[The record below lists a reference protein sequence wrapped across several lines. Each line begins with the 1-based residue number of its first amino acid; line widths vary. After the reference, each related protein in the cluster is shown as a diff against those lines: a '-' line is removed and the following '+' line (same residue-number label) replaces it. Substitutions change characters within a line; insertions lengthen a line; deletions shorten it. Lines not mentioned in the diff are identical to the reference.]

1 MNITTAGIV
10 LHSTK
15 YSDTSLIVKI
25 FTEVQGTQ
33 SFIIKGAFGKKSR
46 VKAALFSPMALV
58 NITYNDHGG
67 EKLKFLKDI
76 VRRSTTADMGFD
88 PVKSSILLFYNEL
101 IYKLLFD
108 TGPDTVL
115 FHFLEDEIIKVSE
128 TETIPAELP
137 LIFLIRLSVILGFF
151 PENNYSDKTPY
162 FSLTECRFQPWQID
176 EQSEL
181 PEAESL
187 YLAHLLRDENTPV
200 PDRQTRNNLLRYL
213 IKYFKI
219 HNEQLKNVESV
230 EILATILHG
239 NS

>member
-25 FTEVQGTQ
+25 FTEAQGTQ

-67 EKLKFLKDI
+67 DKLKFLKDI
-76 VRRSTTADMGFD
+76 MRRSTAADMGFD

-101 IYKLLFD
+101 VYKLLFD

-115 FHFLEDEIIKVSE
+115 FHFLEDEVVKVAE
-128 TETIPAELP
+128 AETIPADLP
-137 LIFLIRLSVILGFF
+137 LKFLIRLSIILGFF

-162 FSLTECRFQPWQID
+162 FSLTECRFQPWQLD
-176 EQSEL
+176 EQCEL
-181 PEAESL
+181 PEAESR
-187 YLAHLLRDENTPV
+187 YLAHLLRDENVPI

-213 IKYFKI
+213 IEYYKI
-219 HNEQLKNVESV
+219 HNEQLINVESV

>member
-25 FTEVQGTQ
+25 FTEAQGTQ

-76 VRRSTTADMGFD
+76 MRRSTAADMGFD

-101 IYKLLFD
+101 VYKLLFD

-115 FHFLEDEIIKVSE
+115 FHFLEDEVLKIAEAESC
-128 TETIPAELP
+128 PADTP
-137 LIFLIRLSVILGFF
+137 LRFLIRLSIILGFF
-151 PENNYSDKTPY
+151 PENNFTDNTPY
-162 FSLTECRFQPWQID
+162 FSLTECRFQPWRLD
-176 EQSEL
+176 EQGEL
-181 PEAESL
+181 PEAESR
-187 YLAHLLRDENTPV
+187 YLAHLLREEDTPI

-213 IKYFKI
+213 IEYYKI
-219 HNEQLKNVESV
+219 HNEHLSNMESV
-230 EILATILHG
+230 AVLADILHA
-239 NS
+239 

>member
-1 MNITTAGIV
+1 MNVTTAGIV

-25 FTEVQGTQ
+25 FTEAQGTQ

-67 EKLKFLKDI
+67 DKLKYLKDI
-76 VRRSTTADMGFD
+76 MRRSTAVDMGFD
-88 PVKSSILLFYNEL
+88 PVKSSVLLFYNEL
-101 IYKLLFD
+101 VYKLLFD

-115 FHFLEDEIIKVSE
+115 FHFLEDEVLKIAE
-128 TETIPAELP
+128 AENCPADTP
-137 LIFLIRLSVILGFF
+137 LRFLIRLSIILGFF
-151 PENNYSDKTPY
+151 PENNFSDNTPY
-162 FSLTECRFQPWQID
+162 FSLTECRFQPWRID

-181 PEAESL
+181 PEAESR
-187 YLAHLLRDENTPV
+187 YLAQLLRDENAPI

-213 IKYFKI
+213 IEYYKI
-219 HNEQLKNVESV
+219 HNEHLHNMESV
-230 EILATILHG
+230 AILAGILHD
-239 NS
+239 

>member
-25 FTEVQGTQ
+25 FTEAQGTQ

-58 NITYNDHGG
+58 DITYNDHGG

-76 VRRSTTADMGFD
+76 MRRSTTIDMGFD

-101 IYKLLFD
+101 SYKLLFE

-115 FHFLEDEIIKVSE
+115 FHFLENEVLKVAE
-128 TETIPAELP
+128 AETIPAELP
-137 LIFLIRLSVILGFF
+137 LMFLIRLSVILGFF

-176 EQSEL
+176 EQCEL
-181 PEAESL
+181 PEAESR
-187 YLAHLLRDENTPV
+187 YLAHLLREESTQI
-200 PDRQTRNNLLRYL
+200 PDRLIRNNLLRYL
-213 IKYFKI
+213 IKYYRI

-230 EILATILHG
+230 EILASILH
-239 NS
+239 S

>member
-25 FTEVQGTQ
+25 FTEAQGTQ

-76 VRRSTTADMGFD
+76 MRRSTAADMGFD

-101 IYKLLFD
+101 VYKLLFD

-115 FHFLEDEIIKVSE
+115 YHFLEDEILKVAE
-128 TETIPAELP
+128 AGTIPADLP
-137 LIFLIRLSVILGFF
+137 LKFLIRLSIILGFF
-151 PENNYSDKTPY
+151 PENNYSDKMPY

-176 EQSEL
+176 EQCAL
-181 PEAESL
+181 PEVESL
-187 YLAHLLRDENTPV
+187 YLAQLLRDENVPI

-213 IKYFKI
+213 IEYYKI
-219 HNEQLKNVESV
+219 HNEHLSNMESV
-230 EILATILHG
+230 AVLADILHA
-239 NS
+239 